1 VFIVEYLSEG
11 TVLRKEAAEE
21 EEEKKAFFNTSL
33 PHFKFHIYPPRHQRK
48 F

>member
-21 EEEKKAFFNTSL
+21 EEETIF
-33 PHFKFHIYPPRHQRK
+33 
-48 F
+48 

>member
-21 EEEKKAFFNTSL
+21 EEEETIF
-33 PHFKFHIYPPRHQRK
+33 
-48 F
+48 